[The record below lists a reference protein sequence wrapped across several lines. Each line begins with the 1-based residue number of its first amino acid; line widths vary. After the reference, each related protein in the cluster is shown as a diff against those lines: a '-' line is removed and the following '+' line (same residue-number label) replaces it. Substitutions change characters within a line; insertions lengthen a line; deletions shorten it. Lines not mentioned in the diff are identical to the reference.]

1 MTEIIGK
8 GEITTIEILRE
19 IFGDSIFIKTQS
31 PLKEL
36 LSHEFYSEGL
46 SERQQKE
53 TIDITV
59 YNGFQ
64 PLCIRVQGKDHTG
77 ILKSQ
82 RDSVQKKMLEWSGNI
97 VIDLWFHDCPELFK
111 EKLNDSSRKEVI
123 DSLKWANYL

>member
-46 SERQQKE
+46 SVRQQKE